1 MGKNSPWW
9 LALIQGLVA
18 LGLGLFMLLDPTAAS
33 AVIGLLAAIYL
44 LVAGIVHTIRG
55 LARRRVVKRMNL
67 MLIRGILGLIVGGII
82 LVFALFNIG
91 TLANGFTILAIGL
104 IIFGAI
110 GLFSSF
116 FQREGKPL
124 AWGPLLVN
132 LALLVWGVLVFFG
145 RSQNLNLAVISGW
158 ILLIIGVVILV
169 WTLLGRKDE
178 PAESDVA
185 P

>member
-67 MLIRGILGLIVGGII
+67 MLIRGIVGLVVGGII
-82 LVFALFNIG
+82 LVIALFGIG
-91 TLANGFTILAIGL
+91 SADFSRTILAIGL
-104 IIFGAI
+104 IIFGAL
-110 GLFSSF
+110 GLFSSV
-116 FQREGKPL
+116 FQRDGKKL
-124 AWGPLLVN
+124 AWGPVLVN
-132 LALLVWGVLVFFG
+132 LALVVWGVLVFFA
-145 RSQNLNLAVISGW
+145 RSQNLNLTLISGW
-158 ILLIIGVVILV
+158 ILVIVGVVILA
-169 WTLLGRKDE
+169 WTFLGRKE
-178 PAESDVA
+178 PPTETDAA

>member
-67 MLIRGILGLIVGGII
+67 MLIRGIVGLVVGGII
-82 LVFALFNIG
+82 LVIALFNVG
-91 TLANGFTILAIGL
+91 TLAFGFTILAIGL

-124 AWGPLLVN
+124 AWGPVLVN
-132 LALLVWGVLVFFG
+132 LALLVWGILVFFG
-145 RSQNLNLAVISGW
+145 RNQNLNLPVISGW
-158 ILLIIGVVILV
+158 ILVIMGVVILA
-169 WTLLGRKDE
+169 WTLLGRKED
-178 PAESDVA
+178 PTAADAA

>member
-33 AVIGLLAAIYL
+33 AVLGLLAAIYL

-55 LARRRVVKRMNL
+55 LARRRAVKRMNL
-67 MLIRGILGLIVGGII
+67 MLIRGIVGLIVGGII
-82 LVFALFNIG
+82 LVLALFNIG
-91 TLANGFTILAIGL
+91 TLAFGYTVLAIGL

-116 FQREGKPL
+116 FQREGKRF
-124 AWGPLLVN
+124 AWGPVLVN
-132 LALLVWGVLVFFG
+132 LALLVWGILVFFG
-145 RSQNLNLAVISGW
+145 RSQNLNLPVISGW
-158 ILLIIGVVILV
+158 ILVIIGVVILA
-169 WTLLGRKDE
+169 WTLLGRNEE
-178 PAESDVA
+178 PSETDAA

>member
-33 AVIGLLAAIYL
+33 AVIGLLAAVYL

-82 LVFALFNIG
+82 LVLALFNIG
-91 TLANGFTILAIGL
+91 TLAFGYTILAIGL

-116 FQREGKPL
+116 FQRQGKQL
-124 AWGPLLVN
+124 AWGPVLVN
-132 LALLVWGVLVFFG
+132 LALLVWGFLIFFG
-145 RSQNLNLAVISGW
+145 RSLNLNLAVISGW
-158 ILLIIGVVILV
+158 ILVIIGVVIV
-169 WTLLGRKDE
+169 AWTLLGRNE
-178 PAESDVA
+178 ELAETDAA

>member
-55 LARRRVVKRMNL
+55 LARRRVVKRMNV
-67 MLIRGILGLIVGGII
+67 MLIRGIVGLVVGGII
-82 LVFALFNIG
+82 LALVVFNIG
-91 TLANGFTILAIGL
+91 TLAFGYTVLAIGL

-116 FQREGKPL
+116 FQREGKPF
-124 AWGPLLVN
+124 AWGPC
-132 LALLVWGVLVFFG
+132 WSTSRSWFG
-145 RSQNLNLAVISGW
+145 ASWFSSAAARIVNLAVISGW
-158 ILLIIGVVILV
+158 ILVIIGVVILA
-169 WTLLGRKDE
+169 WTLLGRKRR
-178 PAESDVA
+178 AN
-185 P
+185 

>member
-67 MLIRGILGLIVGGII
+67 MLIRGIVGLVVGGII
-82 LVFALFNIG
+82 LALVVFNIG
-91 TLANGFTILAIGL
+91 TLAFGYTVLAIGL

-116 FQREGKPL
+116 FQREGKRF
-124 AWGPLLVN
+124 AWGPVLVN

-145 RSQNLNLAVISGW
+145 RSQNVNLAVISGW
-158 ILLIIGVVILV
+158 ILVIIGVVILA
-169 WTLLGRKDE
+169 WTLLGRNEE
-178 PAESDVA
+178 PTETDAA

>member
-55 LARRRVVKRMNL
+55 LARRRVVKRMNV
-67 MLIRGILGLIVGGII
+67 MLIRGIVGLVVGGII
-82 LVFALFNIG
+82 LALVVFNIG
-91 TLANGFTILAIGL
+91 TLAFGYTVLAIGL

-124 AWGPLLVN
+124 AWGPVLVN

-158 ILLIIGVVILV
+158 ILVIIGVVILV

-178 PAESDVA
+178 PTESDVA

>member
-44 LVAGIVHTIRG
+44 LVAGVIHTIRG

-67 MLIRGILGLIVGGII
+67 MLIRGIVGLVVGGII
-82 LVFALFNIG
+82 LVIALFNVG
-91 TLANGFTILAIGL
+91 TLAFGFTILAIGL

-124 AWGPLLVN
+124 AWGPVLVN
-132 LALLVWGVLVFFG
+132 LALLVWGILVFLG
-145 RSQNLNLAVISGW
+145 RSQNLNLPVISGW
-158 ILLIIGVVILV
+158 ILVIIGVVILA
-169 WTLLGRKDE
+169 WTLLGRNEE
-178 PAESDVA
+178 PTEADAA

>member
-67 MLIRGILGLIVGGII
+67 MLIRGIVGLVVGGII
-82 LVFALFNIG
+82 LVIALFNVG
-91 TLANGFTILAIGL
+91 TLAFGFTILAIGL

-124 AWGPLLVN
+124 AWGPVLVN
-132 LALLVWGVLVFFG
+132 LALLVWGILVFFG
-145 RSQNLNLAVISGW
+145 RSQNFNLAVLSGW
-158 ILLIIGVVILV
+158 ILVIIGVVILA
-169 WTLLGRKDE
+169 WTLLGRN
-178 PAESDVA
+178 DVPTETDAA